1 MLAGLV
7 ALVVVQASSSW
18 TLLNWSEEHGV
29 SIYAQPS
36 RTPNSVWVRME
47 FENGIEGL
55 HSERS
60 LQEVDC
66 DLWRRRDLQIT
77 AYIDSNLTGESF
89 EVPTDGAWEYPV
101 PDSLGESVLLYHC
114 DGVGR

>member
-1 MLAGLV
+1 MLAGLI
-7 ALVVVQASSSW
+7 ALVVQAASDW
-18 TLLNWSEEHGV
+18 TLLTWSEERGV

-36 RTPNSVWVRME
+36 RTPNSVWVGTE
-47 FENGIEGL
+47 FDNGIEEL
-55 HSERS
+55 YSERS

-77 AYIDSNLTGESF
+77 AYVGTNLTGDSF
-89 EVPTDGAWEYPV
+89 DVPTDGAWEYPV
-101 PDSLGESVLLYHC
+101 PESLGESVLLYHC